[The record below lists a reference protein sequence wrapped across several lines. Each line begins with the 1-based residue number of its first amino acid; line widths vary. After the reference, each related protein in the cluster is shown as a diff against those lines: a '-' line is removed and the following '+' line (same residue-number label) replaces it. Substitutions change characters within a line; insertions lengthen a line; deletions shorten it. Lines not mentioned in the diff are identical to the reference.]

1 MSSSKAELLAR
12 SVKRFQ
18 KRQVRAGNKLSRP
31 DDPENAL
38 GDYIDTMLP
47 LPKKRTNTNV
57 LPKKNKAEVIKNEPK
72 KDKLKGSA
80 SFRKPL
86 DQLKTDFSR
95 SEPFEKNFWLGEEG
109 EEEPSEELKAARKE
123 IGVLVKG
130 NLKMCPAPVTTIQNT
145 ALPSTFAKVCAAH
158 GVTKPSPV
166 QMQCWPPALCGANVL
181 GIAPT
186 GSGKTLAFC
195 LPIVPHVEAHLE
207 EQKKILAKRK
217 FTPPTGKT
225 ISPVALVLVPTREL
239 ALQVV
244 SVLKPMKRL
253 CGITSGAVYG
263 GLDKNEQLQ
272 KLKASCTEDGQL
284 HVLVATPGRLEDF
297 LYTTSAASV
306 VQLEVSRVT
315 YLVIDEADRMLT
327 MGFMEQLDAIS
338 RCIRPDRQTL
348 LFSATFP
355 GRLREACES
364 WVKDAVIVR
373 CNAMEF
379 QDHSKTKEN
388 ATTALQQEDE
398 ESDDAAS
405 GDEKAAAGDEEESDT
420 ENPATEDAEKPAKKV
435 KFESALA
442 ANTAEAGATPAATV
456 DKTSSLT
463 ISHTVQQKIHVCAS
477 HKKPRL
483 LLKYVIACRETE
495 KAEKVRQAGPMIIFC
510 NKIKTLK
517 FVHDFL
523 KRQNIRADALHGQL
537 AQHVRE
543 TILANF
549 KAGKTNILVSTDVAA
564 RGIHIN
570 RLQYVVNYDFPLNL
584 EQYCHR
590 VGRTGRQGNGGHAY
604 SLLSR
609 NLSMLA
615 ADLIKLLEVCQQKP
629 EPNLLKLAEDHALGI
644 ILGDVDEAE
653 SGGEDEEI

>member
-12 SVKRFQ
+12 SIKRFQ
-18 KRQVRAGNKLSRP
+18 KRQVRANNKMSRP
-31 DDPENAL
+31 DDPENHL
-38 GDYIDTMLP
+38 SDYIDTMLP
-47 LPKKRTNTNV
+47 IPKKRTSTNV
-57 LPKKNKAEVIKNEPK
+57 LPRKNKGDAIKSEPK
-72 KDKLKGSA
+72 ADKRKNPAAMRKSA
-80 SFRKPL
+80 
-86 DQLKTDFSR
+86 DQLKTDFSD
-95 SEPFEKNFWLGEEG
+95 SEPFEKNFWLGDEADD
-109 EEEPSEELKAARKE
+109 EPSDELKAARKE

-130 NLKMCPAPVTTIQNT
+130 NLKMCPAPVTTIQST
-145 ALPSTFAKVCAAH
+145 ALPKSFAKVCAAH
-158 GVTKPSPV
+158 SVTKPSPV
-166 QMQCWPPALCGANVL
+166 QMQCWPPALYGANVL

-207 EQKKILAKRK
+207 EQKKVHAKRK
-217 FTPPTGKT
+217 FSPPAGKF
-225 ISPVALVLVPTREL
+225 ISPIALILVPTREL

-263 GLDKNEQLQ
+263 GLDKNDQLQ
-272 KLKASCTEDGQL
+272 KLKASCSEDGQL

-297 LYTTSAASV
+297 LYTASAGNS

-338 RCIRPDRQTL
+338 NCIRPDRQTL

-355 GRLREACES
+355 GRLREACEG

-373 CNAMEF
+373 CSAMEF
-379 QDHSKTKEN
+379 QDHSKNKEV
-388 ATTALQQEDE
+388 AAPEGVAALKEDE
-398 ESDDAAS
+398 ESDDEEAEGSDAEDPAANE
-405 GDEKAAAGDEEESDT
+405 GDEAA
-420 ENPATEDAEKPAKKV
+420 PKAKKV
-435 KFESALA
+435 KFEGAVA
-442 ANTAEAGATPAATV
+442 ANSAEEGAAPAAAV

-495 KAEKVRQAGPMIIFC
+495 KTEKVRQAGPMIIFC

-543 TILANF
+543 AILANF
-549 KAGKTNILVSTDVAA
+549 KSVRVLGVNIKYIFLSHNRRSLQSVRARRTFWCPPTLLPAVSTS
-564 RGIHIN
+564 
-570 RLQYVVNYDFPLNL
+570 
-584 EQYCHR
+584 
-590 VGRTGRQGNGGHAY
+590 TAY
-604 SLLSR
+604 STW
-609 NLSMLA
+609 
-615 ADLIKLLEVCQQKP
+615 
-629 EPNLLKLAEDHALGI
+629 
-644 ILGDVDEAE
+644 
-653 SGGEDEEI
+653 